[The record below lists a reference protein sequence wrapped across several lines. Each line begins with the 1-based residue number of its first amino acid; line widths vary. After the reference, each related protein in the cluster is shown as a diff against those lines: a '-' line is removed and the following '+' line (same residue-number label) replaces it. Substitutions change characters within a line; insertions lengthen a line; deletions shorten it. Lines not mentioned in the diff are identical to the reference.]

1 MAQCYVRNMISFLT
15 ALLAAASLFVA
26 YSIYRARQISRAY
39 APDGSLAEVDGAQ
52 MHYHF
57 VPASQAASGQPVLV
71 FLHGASGNA
80 YDMKLAFESAF
91 EGRYPLLFIDRPGL
105 GFSQRSRTGRNT
117 PESQAKLITG
127 LLARLGIESAIVVGH
142 SLGGAVTA
150 AVGLAAPERVKGL
163 VFLAP
168 VSHVWPGGVNWYYT
182 VAAMPV
188 IGWLFS
194 RTLTIPFGERL
205 VPQMLRHVFHPD
217 PPVSGYAASV
227 RLPLLFRPES
237 FRSNAADIC
246 SLKQAVRQQSA
257 HYGQLV
263 QPSLIVTGTKDT
275 VVWPSIHCEGLLQD
289 LPDAELLM
297 LGAAGHMPQHTHTDE
312 IVSGI
317 DRLVERVAGCGGKA
331 RVPETGAEAVPAE

>member
-1 MAQCYVRNMISFLT
+1 
-15 ALLAAASLFVA
+15 
-26 YSIYRARQISRAY
+26 
-39 APDGSLAEVDGAQ
+39 

-80 YDMKLAFESAF
+80 YDMKLAFEGAF

-105 GFSQRSRTGRNT
+105 GFSQRSRSGRNT

-127 LLARLGIESAIVVGH
+127 LIAHLGIESAIVVGH

-182 VAAMPV
+182 VAALPV
-188 IGWLFS
+188 VGWLFS
-194 RTLTIPFGERL
+194 RTLTIPVGERL
-205 VPQMLRHVFHPD
+205 VPQMLKHVFHPD
-217 PPVSGYAASV
+217 PPVAGYAASV

-246 SLKQAVRQQSA
+246 SLKQAVRQQSRR
-257 HYGQLV
+257 YGQLG
-263 QPSLIVTGTKDT
+263 QPSLIITGTKDT

-297 LGAAGHMPQHTHTDE
+297 LGAAGHMPQHTHTAQ

-317 DRLVERVAGCGGKA
+317 DRLVERVAGSGRKA
-331 RVPETGAEAVPAE
+331 RAAEAETEAVPAE

>member
-1 MAQCYVRNMISFLT
+1 MITFLIV
-15 ALLAAASLFVA
+15 LLAAAGLFFAYSLF
-26 YSIYRARQISRAY
+26 RAGQISRTY
-39 APDGSLAEVDGAQ
+39 EPDGHLAEVDGAQ

-57 VPASQAASGQPVLV
+57 VPASEAASEQPVLV

-80 YDMKLAFESAF
+80 YDMKLAFEGAF
-91 EGRYPLLFIDRPGL
+91 GGRYPLLFIDRPGL
-105 GFSQRSRTGRNT
+105 GFSQRSRTGQNT
-117 PESQAKLITG
+117 PESQARLITG
-127 LLARLGIESAIVVGH
+127 LLEKLGIESAIVVGH

-150 AVGLAAPERVKGL
+150 AVGLAVPERVKGL

-182 VAAMPV
+182 VAALPV

-194 RTLTIPFGERL
+194 RTLTIPVGERL
-205 VPQMLRHVFHPD
+205 VQQMLRHVFHPD
-217 PPVSGYAASV
+217 PPVEGYADAV
-227 RLPLLFRPES
+227 RVPLLFRPES

-246 SLKQAVRQQSA
+246 SLRQAVRQQSA
-257 HYGQLV
+257 HYGHLD
-263 QPSLIVTGTKDT
+263 QPTLIITGTKDA

-289 LPDAELLM
+289 VPDAELLM

-317 DRLVERVAGCGGKA
+317 DRLVARVVASGGKA
-331 RVPETGAEAVPAE
+331 KAVGTGAEPEPVPTA

>member
-1 MAQCYVRNMISFLT
+1 MIPFLI
-15 ALLAAASLFVA
+15 ALLVAACLFVA
-26 YSIYRARQISRAY
+26 YSLFRARQISRTY
-39 APDGSLAEVDGAQ
+39 TPDGSLAEVNGAQ

-57 VPASQAASGQPVLV
+57 IPASQAASERPVLV

-80 YDMKLAFESAF
+80 YDMKLAFEGAF
-91 EGRYPLLFIDRPGL
+91 KGRYSLLFIDRPGL

-117 PESQAKLITG
+117 PESQAELIAG
-127 LLARLGIESAIVVGH
+127 LLAKLGIGASVVVGH

-150 AVGLAAPERVKGL
+150 AVGLAAQERVKGL

-168 VSHVWPGGVNWYYT
+168 VSHVWPGGVNWYYK

-188 IGWLFS
+188 IGWLFAW
-194 RTLTIPFGERL
+194 TLTIPVGERL
-205 VPQMLRHVFHPD
+205 VPQMLKHVFHPD
-217 PPVSGYAASV
+217 PPLAGYAASV

-246 SLKQAVRQQSA
+246 SLKEAVRQQSRQ
-257 HYGQLV
+257 YGKLG
-263 QPSLIVTGTKDT
+263 QPSLIITGTKDT

-289 LPDAELLM
+289 LPDVELLM
-297 LGAAGHMPQHTHTDE
+297 LGAAGHMPQHTHADE

-317 DRLVERVAGCGGKA
+317 DRLVARIEASEDKAG
-331 RVPETGAEAVPAE
+331 VAEARAGTLRTA